1 LPLTNRI
8 ADWPKQNGKDGEW
21 DALYQAPFA
30 LKIIG
35 SFRIAKQ
42 LLSLPN
48 IHVYRGNDR

>member
-42 LLSLPN
+42 LIKPAEHSFLP
-48 IHVYRGNDR
+48 GK